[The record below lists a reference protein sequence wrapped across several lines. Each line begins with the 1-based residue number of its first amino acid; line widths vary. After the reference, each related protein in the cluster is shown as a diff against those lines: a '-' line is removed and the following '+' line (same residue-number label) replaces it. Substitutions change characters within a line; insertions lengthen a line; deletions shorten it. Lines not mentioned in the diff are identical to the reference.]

1 MASSSICQMTL
12 LGTKT
17 EDILLL
23 PHISRPIKF
32 VSEMKP
38 LTFCKN
44 LQNWHLISLQLSHN
58 PQTQSRKPKKTG
70 EFNTMLMFFLCHDF
84 QLVTQA
90 VCTRAS
96 STFTA
101 EMDMA
106 YSLMQETSDLFQAK
120 EGKSSF
126 ANKENYK
133 FC

>member
-1 MASSSICQMTL
+1 M
-12 LGTKT
+12 
-17 EDILLL
+17 
-23 PHISRPIKF
+23 
-32 VSEMKP
+32 
-38 LTFCKN
+38 LT
-44 LQNWHLISLQLSHN
+44 
-58 PQTQSRKPKKTG
+58 
-70 EFNTMLMFFLCHDF
+70 FFLCHDF

-120 EGKSSF
+120 ERKLNF
-126 ANKENYK
+126 ANVENVENYK

>member
-1 MASSSICQMTL
+1 MLI
-12 LGTKT
+12 
-17 EDILLL
+17 
-23 PHISRPIKF
+23 
-32 VSEMKP
+32 
-38 LTFCKN
+38 FC
-44 LQNWHLISLQLSHN
+44 
-58 PQTQSRKPKKTG
+58 
-70 EFNTMLMFFLCHDF
+70 LCHDF

-126 ANKENYK
+126 ANKENIQILLIPNFKMSLSQDGVVDLMDNNSLITGYMIPTGQFLK
-133 FC
+133 PPL